1 MADFNV
7 NHITGKQGQQGT
19 VLAGVTTVSST
30 GSLRIPSGP
39 TEQRGGR
46 GRGVIA
52 GGITP
57 SDLNTMGYITIATT
71 GNTTDFGDLV
81 ADRLGA
87 AAMASSTRG
96 IFAGGADAPSDNDTS
111 VIQYVTISSQGGSSD
126 FGDLRQV
133 RAYVGGA
140 SNNIRGL
147 VFGGAII
154 PSPYTGLNSIEYIT
168 IATTGDASDFGNL
181 TTASYITSACASST
195 RGVRAGGSPSP
206 VNVIDYVTIA
216 TLGDAVD
223 FGNYLS
229 PITGSAG
236 VSSPT
241 RGVFGPCNNG
251 SSPTITNTIGY
262 ITIASTGNALDFGDA
277 TVARD
282 AISSVCSTV
291 RGVFAGGRTGP
302 PAAEALKNEMDY
314 ITIASLGNASDFGDL
329 EVAKRYSMGCSD
341 AHGGLGD

>member
-1 MADFNV
+1 MANFQINT
-7 NHITGKQGQQGT
+7 ITGKDSKRGT
-19 VLAGVTTVSST
+19 SFVGVTTMSST
-30 GSLRIPSGP
+30 GSMRIPSGP
-39 TEQRGGR
+39 TEHRGGR

-81 ADRLGA
+81 ADRLAA

-96 IFAGGADAPSDNDTS
+96 IFAGGADAPSDNDTT
-111 VIQYVTISSQGGSSD
+111 VIQYVTISSDGGANN
-126 FGDLRQV
+126 FGDLQQA
-133 RAYVGGA
+133 RAYIGGA

-168 IATTGDASDFGNL
+168 IATT
-181 TTASYITSACASST
+181 
-195 RGVRAGGSPSP
+195 
-206 VNVIDYVTIA
+206 
-216 TLGDAVD
+216 GDAVD

-262 ITIASTGNALDFGDA
+262 ITIASTGNAQDFGDA

-282 AISSVCSTV
+282 GISSVCSTV

-302 PAAEALKNEMDY
+302 PAAEALKNEIDY
-314 ITIASLGNASDFGDL
+314 ITIASLGNALDFGDL
-329 EVAKRYSMGCSD
+329 EVAKRYAMGCSD
-341 AHGGLGD
+341 AHGGLG

>member
-1 MADFNV
+1 MSKFNV
-7 NHITGKQGQQGT
+7 NNITGKQGQQGP
-19 VLAGVTTVSST
+19 VLVGVTTMSST
-30 GSLRIPSGP
+30 GSMRIPGGP

-96 IFAGGADAPSDNDTS
+96 IFAGGADAPSDNDTT
-111 VIQYVTISSQGGSSD
+111 VIQYVTISSQGGSSN
-126 FGDLRQV
+126 FGDLQQV
-133 RAYVGGA
+133 RAYVSGA

-154 PSPYTGLNSIEYIT
+154 PSPYTAINSIEYIT

-181 TTASYITSACASST
+181 TAANYITSACASST
-195 RGVRAGGSPSP
+195 RAVRAGGSPAP
-206 VNVIDYVTIA
+206 VNIIDYVTIA
-216 TLGDAVD
+216 TTGDAVD

-262 ITIASTGNALDFGDA
+262 ITIATTGNALDFGDA

-314 ITIASLGNASDFGDL
+314 ITIASLGNALDFGDL

-341 AHGGLGD
+341 AHGGLG

>member
-7 NHITGKQGQQGT
+7 NHITNKNGKSGT
-19 VLAGVTTVSST
+19 SFVGVTTVSST
-30 GSLRIPSGP
+30 GSMRIPNGS
-39 TEQRGGR
+39 TEYRGGR

-57 SDLNTMGYITIATT
+57 ADVNTMGYITIATT
-71 GNTTDFGDLV
+71 GDTTDFGDLV
-81 ADRLGA
+81 ADRLAA

-96 IFAGGADAPSDNDTS
+96 IFAGGADAPSDNDTNI
-111 VIQYVTISSQGGSSD
+111 IQYVTISSQGGAND
-126 FGDLRQV
+126 FGDLRQE

-147 VFGGAII
+147 IFGGAII
-154 PSPYTGLNSIEYIT
+154 PSPYTTLSSIEYIT
-168 IATTGDASDFGNL
+168 IATTGDATDFGNL
-181 TTASYITSACASST
+181 TTANYITSACASST
-195 RGVRAGGSPSP
+195 RGVRVGGSPSP
-206 VNVIDYVTIA
+206 SNIIDYVTIA
-216 TLGDAVD
+216 TLGDATD
-223 FGNYLS
+223 FGDYLS
-229 PITGSAG
+229 SITGSAG

-314 ITIASLGNASDFGDL
+314 ITIASLGDATDFGNL

-341 AHGGLGD
+341 AHGGLG

>member
-19 VLAGVTTVSST
+19 VLAGITTVNST
-30 GSLRIPSGP
+30 GSMRIPSGP
-39 TEQRGGR
+39 TENRGGR

-52 GGITP
+52 GGMTP
-57 SDLNTMGYITIATT
+57 SDLSTMGYITIATT

-81 ADRLGA
+81 ADRLAA

-96 IFAGGADAPSDNDTS
+96 IFAGGADSPGDDDTT
-111 VIQYVTISSQGGSSD
+111 VIQYVTISSQGGSSN
-126 FGDLRQV
+126 FGDLQQT
-133 RAYVGGA
+133 RAYAAGA
-140 SNNIRGL
+140 SNNTRGL

-154 PSPYTGLNSIEYIT
+154 PSPYTDLSSIEYIT

-206 VNVIDYVTIA
+206 LNVIDYVTIA
-216 TLGDAVD
+216 TLGDAID
-223 FGNYLS
+223 FGDYLT

-236 VSSPT
+236 VSSRT
-241 RGVFGPCNNG
+241 RGVFGPCNFG
-251 SSPTITNTIGY
+251 ASPAITNTIGY
-262 ITIASTGNALDFGDA
+262 ITIATTGNAQDFGDA

-282 AISSVCSTV
+282 AISSACSTV

-302 PAAEALKNEMDY
+302 PASEALKNEMDY